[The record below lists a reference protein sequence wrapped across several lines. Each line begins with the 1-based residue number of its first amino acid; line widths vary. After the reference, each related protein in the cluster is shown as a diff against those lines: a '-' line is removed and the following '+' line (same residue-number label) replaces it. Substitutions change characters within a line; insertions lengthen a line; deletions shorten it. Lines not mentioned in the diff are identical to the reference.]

1 MAKIIWLTGLSG
13 AGKTTISKK
22 LEKNF
27 KKKRCLLIDGDIF
40 RKKTKQTSFSKKNIV
55 KNNLKIIN
63 YCKKNFKKFD
73 YIIVSVIS
81 PLRKT
86 RKIAS
91 LVFKQNYFELYVFAN
106 LKTLEKRDTKGLY
119 ALSKKGIVKN
129 LIGFKSGIK
138 YEKSLHKH
146 LRLNTNKF
154 TKKQCMIKVLK
165 YVGD

>member
-1 MAKIIWLTGLSG
+1 MIFLE
-13 AGKTTISKK
+13 KK
-22 LEKNF
+22 LNK
-27 KKKRCLLIDGDIF
+27 LLLV
-40 RKKTKQTSFSKKNIV
+40 KKNIV